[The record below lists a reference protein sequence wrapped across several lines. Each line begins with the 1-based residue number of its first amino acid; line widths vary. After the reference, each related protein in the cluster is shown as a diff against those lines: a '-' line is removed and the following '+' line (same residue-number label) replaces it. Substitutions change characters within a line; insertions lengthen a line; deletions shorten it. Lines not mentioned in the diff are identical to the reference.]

1 MRWADLAQLNWLW
14 GLAGFA
20 GLLVWSWRYRRKM
33 LGDFGDPRL
42 VAVDPERLPARAVIF
57 KNFLLSG
64 VFVFA
69 VVALARPQWGF
80 EWREI
85 KRQGIDILV
94 VFDTSRSML
103 TRDVRPSRME
113 RARLGVHDL
122 VKRLKGDRI
131 GLVAFAGD
139 AFLACPLTP
148 DYAGFRLTLDDLSTD
163 TISRGGT
170 NVGRAIRE
178 ALEAHKKDP
187 GAHKVIIFIT
197 DGENL
202 EGEPLE
208 AAKEAR
214 DQGVKI
220 YPVGVGTR
228 EGELIQLHGPL
239 GRDEF
244 VRDRQGNFV
253 KSRLNET
260 LLRQIAAQS
269 GGAYLHAGGARF
281 GLDELYEREIA
292 RLEKHEF
299 DSRREKRFHERFQ
312 IPLALA
318 LLLLVVQTCWF
329 YKS

>member
-1 MRWADLAQLNWLW
+1 MKWADLAQLNWLW
-14 GLAGFA
+14 GLIGFA
-20 GLLVWSWRYRRKM
+20 GLVVWSWRYRRKM
-33 LGDFGDPRL
+33 LDDFGDPRL
-42 VAVDPERLPARAVIF
+42 VSADSGGLPARAFII
-57 KNFLLSG
+57 KNFLLLG

-69 VVALARPQWGF
+69 VTALARPQWGF
-80 EWREI
+80 EWQEI

-103 TRDVRPSRME
+103 TRDVRPNRLE

-131 GLVAFAGD
+131 GLIAFAGD
-139 AFLACPLTP
+139 AFLNCPLTP
-148 DYAGFRLTLDDLSTD
+148 DYAGFLLTLYDLNVN

-170 NVGRAIRE
+170 NVGRAIQE
-178 ALEAHKKDP
+178 ALDAHKKDP
-187 GAHKVIIFIT
+187 GARKVIIFIT
-197 DGENL
+197 DGEDL
-202 EGEPLE
+202 EGDPLE
-208 AAKEAR
+208 AAKKAR

-220 YPVGVGTR
+220 YPVGVGTK
-228 EGELIQLHGPL
+228 EGELIRFRGPL
-239 GRDEF
+239 GQDEF
-244 VRDRQGNFV
+244 VKDRNGNFV

-260 LLRQIAAQS
+260 LLRQIAAQT
-269 GGAYLHAGGARF
+269 GGVYLHAGGARF

-318 LLLLVVQTCWF
+318 LFFLVTQTCWF
-329 YKS
+329 YKN